1 MSSLVDLNFTA
12 TSALSHSLPIFDIRV
27 EKPDQALTTDVPQED
42 NPTVRSLNKI
52 SMFQNLQSMII
63 TD

>member
-12 TSALSHSLPIFDIRV
+12 MSALLHSLPIFDIWV